1 VLVVV
6 VLACRAPAGLV
17 TLGLFTL
24 CGQSLRRVPPPAL
37 AGGGST
43 VVLCH
48 PPLCAALSS
57 VLSSRASLHFASAPL
72 AYLCVAPPGQSPA
85 YTYLHKTALALAEP
99 LQVFTLSQSL
109 LCLLLFL
116 HRTLSPRHFNEPYA
130 IGYQS
135 AVAVPTLATWE
146 VGAP

>member
-1 VLVVV
+1 MSWGAQNRSEDAKTPGV
-6 VLACRAPAGLV
+6 AGVRSEKPELDR
-17 TLGLFTL
+17 
-24 CGQSLRRVPPPAL
+24 CPIQP
-37 AGGGST
+37 
-43 VVLCH
+43 
-48 PPLCAALSS
+48 
-57 VLSSRASLHFASAPL
+57 
-72 AYLCVAPPGQSPA
+72 